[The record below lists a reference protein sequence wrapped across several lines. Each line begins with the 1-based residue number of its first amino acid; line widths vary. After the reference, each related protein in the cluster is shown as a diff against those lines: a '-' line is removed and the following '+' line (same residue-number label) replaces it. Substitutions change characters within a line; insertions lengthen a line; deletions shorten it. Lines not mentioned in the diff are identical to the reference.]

1 VTPARTPPNLPELR
15 PDWSRIVFIRDG
27 DGSDIGIHVLDAGP
41 RDADLTVVC
50 VHGNPTWSY
59 LWRRV
64 VASAPPGVRVL
75 AVDQVGMGYS
85 ARSSFPRRLADRIDD
100 LESVVEAAGVRG
112 RVVLVAHDW
121 GGPVALGVAERLF
134 GRRDLDLAGVVLTN
148 TAVHQPEHR
157 GSPALIAAA
166 RLPLVLSAVT
176 QRTRGFLR
184 ATTAISSMDRASARA
199 LRAPY
204 AHARDRRAI
213 MEFVAD
219 IPLAIDHP
227 SRATLDG
234 VAEGLP
240 LLSNVPV
247 LLIWG
252 MRDPV
257 FSPRY
262 LDDLR
267 RRLPHA
273 QVQQFDDAGHLV
285 LEDRP
290 DAIEQMWQWLHKR
303 IQKRIQG
310 APSPSSKVPESD
322 STQESNLVG
331 KLDALKGSSAAAVTE
346 PSNGS
351 WRSVSWTLLDDRV
364 RRITSGLQARGVKP
378 GDRVALLVPPGA
390 DLLALVYALWSLG
403 AVIVVV
409 DAANGPRA
417 LWRSLRG
424 ARIDHVVA
432 IKRARPIVAALRVP
446 GVVVWSNELAD
457 LVATETGASASG
469 SFSDDADAAIV
480 FTSGATGPAK
490 PVAYSRQRIAAT
502 RDVLLEH
509 FAFTPSDVL
518 VAAFAPWAV
527 LGPLLGISSVIPQ
540 MDASRPGSLTAAA
553 LSTAMEQAGGTIMWM
568 SPAALRSVL
577 SGAEPNTQ
585 ARERLKMAGSHLRLV
600 MIAGAPVSGDLLR
613 DVMDLWPQADVRTPY
628 GMTEVLPAT
637 DVSAAEVLA
646 DSTDRG
652 VLVGR
657 ALPGVDVAIA
667 ALGETGE
674 PGADLETTPD
684 VLGEVALRAQ
694 HAKSRY
700 DGRAFVEDFASR
712 NEGWHRTGDVGML
725 DDKGRLW
732 IQGRLSHVI
741 TGPRGPLGPVPMEQ
755 QVERALV
762 SDGVSGV
769 LVAAVGVGPAGSQVP
784 VVVCA
789 PSTVGRSRSDL
800 RLADAELVD
809 RVRAVLPD
817 VAAVLWRSAMP
828 VDIRHGAKID
838 RQKLAQEAATFLE
851 GRS

>member
-1 VTPARTPPNLPELR
+1 
-15 PDWSRIVFIRDG
+15 
-27 DGSDIGIHVLDAGP
+27 
-41 RDADLTVVC
+41 
-50 VHGNPTWSY
+50 
-59 LWRRV
+59 
-64 VASAPPGVRVL
+64 
-75 AVDQVGMGYS
+75 
-85 ARSSFPRRLADRIDD
+85 
-100 LESVVEAAGVRG
+100 
-112 RVVLVAHDW
+112 
-121 GGPVALGVAERLF
+121 
-134 GRRDLDLAGVVLTN
+134 
-148 TAVHQPEHR
+148 
-157 GSPALIAAA
+157 
-166 RLPLVLSAVT
+166 
-176 QRTRGFLR
+176 
-184 ATTAISSMDRASARA
+184 
-199 LRAPY
+199 
-204 AHARDRRAI
+204 

-234 VAEGLP
+234 VAEGLA

-290 DAIEQMWQWLHKR
+290 DAIEQIWQWIHKQ
-303 IQKRIQG
+303 IQS
-310 APSPSSKVPESD
+310 APSHSSKVSDSD
-322 STQESNLVG
+322 STHMSNLVG
-331 KLDALKGSSAAAVTE
+331 KLHALKGSSAAAVTE

-351 WRSVSWTLLDDRV
+351 WRSVSWALLDDRV
-364 RRITSGLQARGVKP
+364 RRVTSGLQARGVKP

-390 DLLALVYALWSLG
+390 DLLALVYALWSVG

-432 IKRARPIVAALRVP
+432 IKRARPIVVALRVP
-446 GVVVWSNELAD
+446 GVVVWSNELAELAEAVD
-457 LVATETGASASG
+457 VASPETGASESG
-469 SFSDDADAAIV
+469 SVSDDADAAIV

-509 FAFTPSDVL
+509 FAFTSADVL

-540 MDASRPGSLTAAA
+540 MDASRPGSLTADA

-577 SGAEPNTQ
+577 SGAGSNTQ
-585 ARERLKMAGSHLRLV
+585 ARERLKMAGAHLRLV
-600 MIAGAPVSGDLLR
+600 MIAGAPVSRELLR
-613 DVMDLWPQADVRTPY
+613 DLMDLWPQADVRTPY

-667 ALGETGE
+667 ALGAMGE
-674 PGADLETTPD
+674 PGEDLQTTPD

-700 DGRAFVEDFASR
+700 DGRAFVEGHASR

-725 DDKGRLW
+725 DAEGRLW

-762 SDGVSGV
+762 SEGVGGV